1 MKKNYIRFQRSTN
14 IMGSNKDKY
23 KPLIDKV
30 KNIKVSDS
38 NQFLARKMTLEEMKK
53 AIANKKSKGGDIK
66 PVKAVGG
73 VLASLAM
80 GVPLGITGAVL
91 GAKKLKKKSSVT
103 PSNDTKYAMNNK
115 NMVADLY
122 QKSTKQKTANMNVGG
137 EVEVM
142 KGGDYIKDLID

>member
-1 MKKNYIRFQRSTN
+1 
-14 IMGSNKDKY
+14 MGSNKDKY

-30 KNIKVSDS
+30 KNIKVLDS

-66 PVKAVGG
+66 PVKAVLG
-73 VLASLAM
+73 VLA
-80 GVPLGITGAVL
+80 L
-91 GAKKLKKKSSVT
+91 GAIGAKALSKTKKKTGVAVSDS
-103 PSNDTKYAMNNK
+103 TKYASNKK
-115 NMVADLY
+115 NMITDLY
-122 QKSTKQKTANMNVGG
+122 QKATKQETAKMNVGG